1 MAILLWLLLFIVYRV
16 KYLFNGAMNYLK
28 NELVDLGK
36 YQSFYEYATDH
47 SIKYDRSH
55 YIQTL
60 HYVKGQIYFLQ
71 GEFSLARAEFDWSDI
86 QKVTRQYKLSHQL
99 TQSYYQLLISIHLQ
113 DKRAIVHFEEK
124 LLTASDW
131 KNTKGALTSQAE
143 AIKDIVFNQE
153 VNDYFDTTEPQNKL
167 SRIMFSYYGALNAQL
182 KGDKERTRALFESIT
197 NENPALF
204 YVQEAKKYLE
214 VAR

>member
-1 MAILLWLLLFIVYRV
+1 
-16 KYLFNGAMNYLK
+16 MNYLK

-71 GEFSLARAEFDWSDI
+71 GEFSLAQAEFDRSDI

-113 DKRAIVHFEEK
+113 DKRTIVHFEEK
-124 LLTASDW
+124 LLKESDW
-131 KNTKGALTSQAE
+131 KNTKGALVSQAE
-143 AIKDIVFNQE
+143 VIKDIGFNQE

-167 SRIMFSYYGALNAQL
+167 SRIMFSYYSALNARL
-182 KGDKERTRALFESIT
+182 KGDEAYAHSLFESISG
-197 NENPALF
+197 ENPELL